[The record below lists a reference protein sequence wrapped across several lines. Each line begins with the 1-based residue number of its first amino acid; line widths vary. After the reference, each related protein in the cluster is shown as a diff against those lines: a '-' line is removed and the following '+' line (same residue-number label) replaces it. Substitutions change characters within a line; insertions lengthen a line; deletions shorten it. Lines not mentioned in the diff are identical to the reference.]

1 MTDIYTNNKEI
12 SFDLFKYVAEQFTSC
27 MNDNLYVYDIKNDT
41 YYITEGATKRFAVP
55 GSFFNNVLEEHKKFV
70 YPDDFTM
77 LVNDL
82 NQLIRGEKNEHNL
95 LYRWLSKDGSPIWI
109 NCRGREENW

>member
-12 SFDLFKYVAEQFTSC
+12 SFDLFKYVAEQFASC

-82 NQLIRGEKNEHNL
+82 NQLKALKGLLDCGAINKQEFEEKKRKILN
-95 LYRWLSKDGSPIWI
+95 RI
-109 NCRGREENW
+109 